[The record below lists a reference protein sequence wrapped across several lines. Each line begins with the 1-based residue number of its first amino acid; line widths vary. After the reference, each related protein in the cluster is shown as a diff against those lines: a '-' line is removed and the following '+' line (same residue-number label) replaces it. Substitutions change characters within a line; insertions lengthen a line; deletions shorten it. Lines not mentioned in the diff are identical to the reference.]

1 MISVTLCSDVY
12 VGAVVDTVVA
22 FVVVV
27 FGGAVFAT
35 DVVVVFLVV
44 VALVVSA
51 FELSLDLGISIAP
64 SISCSS

>member
-12 VGAVVDTVVA
+12 VGAEVVTVVA

-35 DVVVVFLVV
+35 DVVVFLVV

>member
-12 VGAVVDTVVA
+12 VGAVVVTIVA
-22 FVVVV
+22 FVVIV

-35 DVVVVFLVV
+35 DIVVVLLVV
-44 VALVVSA
+44 VDLVVSA
-51 FELSLDLGISIAP
+51 FELSLDLVISIAP

>member
-12 VGAVVDTVVA
+12 VGAVVVTVVVL
-22 FVVVV
+22 VVVV

-44 VALVVSA
+44 VA

>member
-1 MISVTLCSDVY
+1 MISVTLGSDVY
-12 VGAVVDTVVA
+12 VGAELVTVVA

-35 DVVVVFLVV
+35 DVVVVFLEV

-64 SISCSS
+64 STSCSS